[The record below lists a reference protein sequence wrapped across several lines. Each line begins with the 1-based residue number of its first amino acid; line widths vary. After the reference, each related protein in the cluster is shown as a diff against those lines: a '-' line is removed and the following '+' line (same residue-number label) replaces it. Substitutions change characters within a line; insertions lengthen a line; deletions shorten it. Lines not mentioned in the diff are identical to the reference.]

1 MNFYFFQSNFWFIA
15 SIDKGTLNQCLWTA
29 VGVFN
34 SFPEDILF
42 ENIISTYSKTPIK
55 NINFTKNLYAKQKGL
70 KEYLYNY
77 SRCDAISPTY
87 TLPLYHHTKA
97 YSSEGFY
104 PVTFL
109 DHNIASDE
117 GFYQVLQFLS
127 KIQNN
132 QGYQIIVVD
141 VGIFWRYYKWI
152 YNPKILGY
160 DRRMIL
166 LGNWHSYKELC
177 LLIYQKHL
185 RTLFGPILGQFS
197 QSTLLLNP
205 IGYFRNL
212 FQLVYVSFP
221 LWKRVFVQCNF
232 KNWKF
237 RDIDN
242 IE

>member
-1 MNFYFFQSNFWFIA
+1 MTNFE
-15 SIDKGTLNQCLWTA
+15 SIDKGTINHCLWTA

-152 YNPKILGY
+152 YNLK
-160 DRRMIL
+160 
-166 LGNWHSYKELC
+166 
-177 LLIYQKHL
+177 
-185 RTLFGPILGQFS
+185 FVS
-197 QSTLLLNP
+197 Q
-205 IGYFRNL
+205 I
-212 FQLVYVSFP
+212 
-221 LWKRVFVQCNF
+221 
-232 KNWKF
+232 
-237 RDIDN
+237 
-242 IE
+242 